1 MSADGNIAR
10 VIIHAD
16 DLGLS
21 LGFNA
26 GILPAAIQG
35 IITSTCLRVN
45 GCAYREAI
53 DDVLP
58 HIPHIGVGLHLNIV
72 EGFTRRQL
80 HGRETALCDADG
92 RFKLTFVQLY
102 LARKNPELLREIED
116 DYRNQIEIAL
126 ADVGKLDHLNSHQHS
141 HVIPQIF
148 KICCRL
154 AKEYGI
160 PFVRLPAERS
170 YLTGELAEH
179 LRSWFVLNVIKHM
192 VVNGFARTNRK
203 TARRYDITTNDA
215 FVGVLYTGHMNSERV
230 LKGIEAT
237 QPYDSIVEVLLHP
250 ATATGLKS
258 EEYIDS
264 KYRDYIVRAECRT
277 ELRASMDLQLGA
289 TLAKR
294 YKLTNSRILARPS
307 GDAENNGPREQ
318 GVFGLP
324 QVGSPPDAPVNGRQ
338 PLRTFVII
346 DETPFYHPEY
356 LRRLIE
362 ECKDAEIIG
371 AAIVVLPRGR
381 SLQEYLLRNW
391 RLLRLSE
398 LFQLAIKKIGLQLL
412 GMAPRFIRGN
422 FESSVRRVCAS
433 HGVPAVKVSSVND
446 DKFLSYI
453 RDMAP
458 DIILSSNSLVF
469 KKKLLGV
476 PRFGCI
482 NRHSSPLPA
491 YGGLLPVFRS
501 IQHGECFVAVA
512 VHRMVEGI
520 DEGEVLSRKWLPVF
534 PGDTMEFLYRK
545 CFILSFDATAEA
557 IRMIRKSPNCS
568 GVGNE
573 GIEPSYFSFPK
584 EKDWEEFRRNGGRFI
599 SIEKDW
605 GEFGN
610 NGGHF
615 F

>member
-1 MSADGNIAR
+1 MSADERIAR
-10 VIIHAD
+10 VIVHAD

-26 GILPAAIQG
+26 GILRAATQG
-35 IITSTCLRVN
+35 IMTSTCLRVN

-58 HIPHIGVGLHLNIV
+58 RIPHIGVGLHLNIV

-80 HGRETALCDADG
+80 HGRETVLCDADG

-102 LARKNPELLREIED
+102 LARKNPALLKEIED

-126 ADVGKLDHLNSHQHS
+126 ADMESLDHLNSHQHS

-148 KICCRL
+148 EICCRL

-160 PFVRLPAERS
+160 PFVRLPAERF
-170 YLTGELAEH
+170 YLTGGLAEH
-179 LRSWFVLNVIKHM
+179 LRSWFALNVIKHM
-192 VVNGFARTNRK
+192 VVNGFARTNRR
-203 TARRYDITTNDA
+203 TARRYDVATNDT
-215 FVGVLYTGHMNSERV
+215 FVGVLYTGHMNPKTVIE
-230 LKGIEAT
+230 GIKAA
-237 QPYDSIVEVLLHP
+237 QPCGPVVEVLIHP

-258 EEYIDS
+258 EEFIDS
-264 KYRDYIVRAECRT
+264 EFRDYIIRAECRT
-277 ELRASMDLQLGA
+277 ELSTSTDSQLGV
-289 TLAKR
+289 TLAER
-294 YKLTNSRILARPS
+294 YKLTNYRALAHSS
-307 GDAENNGPREQ
+307 GNTENNNQ
-318 GVFGLP
+318 TKQTDFGTA
-324 QVGSPPDAPVNGRQ
+324 QVGSPPDALANSRK

-362 ECKDAEIIG
+362 ECEDAEIIG

-381 SLQEYLLRNW
+381 SLQEYLLKNW
-391 RLLRLSE
+391 RLLGLSE
-398 LFQLAIKKIGLQLL
+398 LFQLALKKTGLQLL
-412 GMAPRFIRGN
+412 GVAPRFVRGR

-433 HGVPAVKVSSVND
+433 HGVPTVEVSSVND

-453 RDMAP
+453 RDIAP

-469 KKKLLGV
+469 RKELLGV

-491 YGGLLPVFRS
+491 YGGILPVFRS
-501 IQHGECFVAVA
+501 IQHGERFVAVA

-534 PGDTMEFLYRK
+534 PGDTLEFLYRK
-545 CFILSFDATAEA
+545 CFILSFDATVEA
-557 IRMIRKSPNCS
+557 ICMIRNNPNCS
-568 GVGNE
+568 GIGNE
-573 GIEPSYFSFPK
+573 GIRASYFSFPT
-584 EKDWEEFRRNGGRFI
+584 EKDWAEFRHNGGRFI
-599 SIEKDW
+599 SAEKDLL
-605 GEFGN
+605 GFRH